1 MSGGKGETDNLRKK
15 LAVLKKEID
24 SYKKVEKKAY
34 DRLLDPEYE
43 EDEGIKERL
52 RSIKKKI
59 QDHEQ
64 TKNDIEF
71 YHLPW
76 HRSRDVSRLFTSI
89 NFERPEGEKYIDQLP
104 KSPDMYNIHSTD
116 YFKAWKKRA
125 Y

>member
-34 DRLLDPEYE
+34 DCLLDPEYE

-52 RSIKKKI
+52 RTIKKKI

-64 TKNDIEF
+64 NIEIIENE
-71 YHLPW
+71 LIE
-76 HRSRDVSRLFTSI
+76 RDS
-89 NFERPEGEKYIDQLP
+89 K
-104 KSPDMYNIHSTD
+104 
-116 YFKAWKKRA
+116 KAGWQE
-125 Y
+125 